1 MASKRLRHVLKV
13 SRQLVS
19 FLIVKNTFL
28 KTNRQHLSSYAKPLS
43 NWDLVLL
50 KLVKS
55 YPHALTFCQR
65 PISENYQNSRAQ
77 FLP

>member
-19 FLIVKNTFL
+19 FLIVKSIFL

-55 YPHALTFCQR
+55 YPRALTSCQR